1 MSRVPPVAAL
11 ALSILLSAC
20 GSSTPPLEYPP
31 QPDFGEG
38 EHREP
43 AAEQREPLA
52 DAPRL
57 VARPSQSPIVTIRV
71 VFDAG
76 SAEDPTGREGITG
89 LVLRLMAE
97 GGAGELSY
105 GELTERLFPMAASIG
120 FSVDRDQSVLV
131 GRVHR
136 DHLADF
142 YAIFRDVFLRP
153 RMAED
158 DFSRVRA
165 QAQNALTLEL
175 RGNDD
180 EELGKE
186 MLQAMLYEGRP
197 YGHPA
202 LGTETGL
209 ARVTLDDVRAQ
220 RSRVLCGGRAT
231 VGVAGALPEGFAERV
246 RADVASL
253 TSSACVGRLV
263 LPAVPAIAAPRIW
276 IVDKPEADSVAIS
289 MGMPVDSVRGTTDY
303 AALTLAAAYLGQHR
317 QFAGR
322 LMQKMRGD
330 RGLNYGDYAYA
341 EHFEQDGWSTYPDP
355 NVARRQ
361 QYFSIWIRPVEPQN
375 AQFAL
380 RMAVRELRELVEHG
394 LTQADFER
402 VRAYIESYYALFL
415 QTESRRLG
423 FAIDDTFYGQSQ
435 PWLEALR
442 ASLRS
447 LTVEQVNAAIRAHWH
462 PAELQIAMVAPNA
475 AELAAAIA
483 ADGPSPI
490 QYPAEKPPE
499 ILAED
504 RVIQAYP
511 VAIPRDHIR
520 IVPLVETFH

>member
-1 MSRVPPVAAL
+1 MNRPSMFVAVLL
-11 ALSILLSAC
+11 ACLTSAC

-31 QPDFGEG
+31 QPGLGEG
-38 EHREP
+38 EQAAP
-43 AAEQREPLA
+43 VAEQREPLP

-57 VARPSQSPIVTIRV
+57 VVRPSQSPIVTIRV

-76 SAEDPTGREGITG
+76 SSEDPAGREGITD
-89 LVLRLMAE
+89 LAMRLMAE

-105 GELTERLFPMAASIG
+105 TELTERLFPMAAGIG

-142 YAIFRDVFLRP
+142 YAIFRDVLLRP
-153 RMAED
+153 RMSEED
-158 DFSRVRA
+158 FTRVKS
-165 QAQNALTLEL
+165 QAVNALTLEL

-186 MLQAMLYEGRP
+186 MLQAMLYASQP

-209 ARVTLDDVRAQ
+209 ARITLDDVRAH

-246 RADVASL
+246 RTDVASL

-263 LPAVPAIAAPRIW
+263 LPAVPDVGAPRIW

-289 MGMPVDSVRGTTDY
+289 MGMPVDAVRGSADY

-341 EHFEQDGWSTYPDP
+341 EHFEQDGWSRYPDP
-355 NVARRQ
+355 NIARRQ

-380 RMAVRELRELVEHG
+380 RMAIRELRGIVDHG
-394 LTQADFER
+394 MTQEDFER
-402 VRAYIESYYALFL
+402 VRAFIDSYYALFL

-423 FAIDDTFYGQSQ
+423 YAIDDAFYGQQQAWIDS
-435 PWLEALR
+435 LR
-442 ASLRS
+442 AAWRA
-447 LTVEQVNAAIRAHWH
+447 LTVEQVNAAIRTHWR
-462 PAELQIAMVAPNA
+462 PAALQVAIVAPHA

-504 RVIQAYP
+504 REIQAYH
-511 VAIPRDHIR
+511 VAIPRDRIR
-520 IVPLVETFH
+520 IVPLAQTFH